1 MKKKLLVSL
10 IVLTS
15 LALITGCGCK
25 NKKEEKMIA
34 PDFSINTNIA
44 SEAEVDGLKIADI
57 TLIVNKDGLSEYSAV
72 VTNTTNEVYKLD
84 LLLLTFKDKDNNII
98 ETAFGIIGSSILP
111 SESRNLTFTTN
122 KNLLDAYSI
131 EYKVQK

>member
-44 SEAEVDGLKIADI
+44 S
-57 TLIVNKDGLSEYSAV
+57 
-72 VTNTTNEVYKLD
+72 
-84 LLLLTFKDKDNNII
+84 
-98 ETAFGIIGSSILP
+98 
-111 SESRNLTFTTN
+111 
-122 KNLLDAYSI
+122 
-131 EYKVQK
+131 